1 MERQRLSESGSLP
14 VARNGTVISLFGAKG
29 GIGKTTLATNLAV
42 ALAQLRQESV
52 ALMDIDTR
60 FGDVAIVLDLQPKT
74 NISET
79 VPGIDELD
87 RDTIRTYLTPHASG
101 ISVLTAPTRP
111 SEWRQV
117 QPTHVERLIGLLQET
132 HDFVVLDTP
141 GFFTELVGSALDMS
155 DLVLLVTTL
164 DVSSIKDCAMAVD
177 MLTGADF
184 PMDRVKL
191 VINHTNDLQ
200 RVDVKQ
206 VTDVTGLEVFWS
218 VPFDRAIVRGGQ
230 IGMPMVM
237 TKPNS
242 KGARSMIDLA
252 LTISGGKREKRL
264 FGRSRVVVP
273 KREALVPAT
282 EGGGE

>member
-1 MERQRLSESGSLP
+1 L
-14 VARNGTVISLFGAKG
+14 
-29 GIGKTTLATNLAV
+29 
-42 ALAQLRQESV
+42 
-52 ALMDIDTR
+52 TR

-87 RDTIRTYLTPHASG
+87 RTTIRSYLTPHPSG
-101 ISVLTAPTRP
+101 INVLTAPTRP

-117 QPTHVERLIGLLQET
+117 QPAHVERLITLLEET
-132 HDFVVLDTP
+132 HDFVILDTP
-141 GFFTELVGSALDMS
+141 GFFTELVGTALDMS
-155 DLVLLVTTL
+155 DLVLLITTL

-177 MLTGADF
+177 MLAQADF

-200 RVDVKQ
+200 KVDISQ
-206 VTDVTGLEVFWS
+206 VTQVTGLEVFWD
-218 VPFDRAIVRGGQ
+218 VPFDKSIVRGGQ
-230 IGMPMVM
+230 VGMPMVM

-242 KGARSMIDLA
+242 RGPRSMIDLA
-252 LTISGGKREKRL
+252 LAISGGKREKRF
-264 FGRSRVVVP
+264 FGRGRPIVAP
-273 KREALVPAT
+273 RESLVPAV